1 MAVVG
6 RLIIECHSLPPIMLY
21 FYKNLEKELLV
32 RIKPDDCKL
41 FYIANYNFF
50 ELFIGKVYKG
60 ELQTGN
66 KCEPPIYVAVKT
78 LKENASPKTQ
88 SDFKR
93 EVDLMTDLRH
103 PNIICLLGVILKGE
117 PMCMLFEYMTQGDL
131 HEFLICHSPRSDVPL
146 NNGNG
151 KILEQPEF
159 LHIALQ
165 IASG

>member
-1 MAVVG
+1 
-6 RLIIECHSLPPIMLY
+6 MLST
-21 FYKNLEKELLV
+21 
-32 RIKPDDCKL
+32 
-41 FYIANYNFF
+41 
-50 ELFIGKVYKG
+50 GKVYKG

-146 NNGNG
+146 NNATG

>member
-1 MAVVG
+1 M
-6 RLIIECHSLPPIMLY
+6 
-21 FYKNLEKELLV
+21 
-32 RIKPDDCKL
+32 
-41 FYIANYNFF
+41 
-50 ELFIGKVYKG
+50 YKG

-66 KCEPPIYVAVKT
+66 KSDEILYVAVKT

-103 PNIICLLGVILKGE
+103 PNIICLLGVILNGE

-131 HEFLICHSPRSDVPL
+131 HEFLICHSPRSDVPS
-146 NNGNG
+146 NNTSG
-151 KILEQPEF
+151 KVLEQPEF

-165 IASG
+165 IASGKD

>member
-1 MAVVG
+1 M
-6 RLIIECHSLPPIMLY
+6 EMSSLLAGPGNTTPGTGTLSSGSSRTSNNRIPQFTTNNIVL
-21 FYKNLEKELLV
+21 LQELGEGA
-32 RIKPDDCKL
+32 
-41 FYIANYNFF
+41 F
-50 ELFIGKVYKG
+50 GKVYKG

-78 LKENASPKTQ
+78 LKENATPKTQ

-93 EVDLMTDLRH
+93 EVELMTDLRH

-146 NNGNG
+146 NNSGG

-165 IASG
+165 IASGRY

>member
-1 MAVVG
+1 M
-6 RLIIECHSLPPIMLY
+6 IIFL
-21 FYKNLEKELLV
+21 
-32 RIKPDDCKL
+32 
-41 FYIANYNFF
+41 
-50 ELFIGKVYKG
+50 GKVYKG

-78 LKENASPKTQ
+78 LKENATPKTQ

-93 EVDLMTDLRH
+93 EVELMTDLRH

-146 NNGNG
+146 NNSGG

-165 IASG
+165 IASGRYCFSS

>member
-1 MAVVG
+1 
-6 RLIIECHSLPPIMLY
+6 MLY
-21 FYKNLEKELLV
+21 FCKNLEKELLV
-32 RIKPDDCKL
+32 RMKQDDCTT
-41 FYIANYNFF
+41 FYIANYNFL
-50 ELFIGKVYKG
+50 ELFVGKVYKG

>member
-1 MAVVG
+1 M
-6 RLIIECHSLPPIMLY
+6 
-21 FYKNLEKELLV
+21 
-32 RIKPDDCKL
+32 
-41 FYIANYNFF
+41 
-50 ELFIGKVYKG
+50 YKG
-60 ELQTGN
+60 ELQTSN

-146 NNGNG
+146 NNGSG

>member
-1 MAVVG
+1 
-6 RLIIECHSLPPIMLY
+6 ML
-21 FYKNLEKELLV
+21 F
-32 RIKPDDCKL
+32 
-41 FYIANYNFF
+41 A
-50 ELFIGKVYKG
+50 GKVYKG

-66 KCEPPIYVAVKT
+66 KSEPTIFVAIKT
-78 LKENASPKTQ
+78 LKENATPKTQ

-117 PMCMLFEYMTQGDL
+117 PMSMLFEYMTQGDL

-165 IASG
+165 IASGKYYFFLHKHTKKNTFWRLLSIHKTALYTSSVWTASKSLFMAVIRVSML